1 MYTEGFWHIFVTNF
15 EWELRSKYD
24 WKCSKTDRIHTT
36 MCLVL
41 RDVIRVFS
49 ERGLSWKN
57 AEFREH
63 FISYFTNFFTKFRIF
78 SRNWILRKGR
88 KDAKFLAKKWQ
99 LRTQQNAKFL
109 AKNTKFSRNDFPIS
123 LETLLIMKLKMQV
136 RKIYEPRFNITLQS
150 SQRTLVI
157 ICSRLYTGLPTNNE
171 TVKTT

>member
-49 ERGLSWKN
+49 ERGLPWKN

-78 SRNWILRKGR
+78 SRNWILRKSRKRCKISCKKVTTSHTTKCEIFGEKYEIFAKR
-88 KDAKFLAKKWQ
+88 FPDFAGNSTYNETKDASQKD
-99 LRTQQNAKFL
+99 LRT
-109 AKNTKFSRNDFPIS
+109 
-123 LETLLIMKLKMQV
+123 
-136 RKIYEPRFNITLQS
+136 
-150 SQRTLVI
+150 
-157 ICSRLYTGLPTNNE
+157 
-171 TVKTT
+171 